1 MLVGQPL
8 DTVKVKMQ
16 ACPDIHPNP
25 IKCFMTTLRNEGLFR
40 GLYAG
45 TSPSLVANVADNAI
59 IFCAKGY
66 CNNFIDTITGRTGDA
81 RTPLDHALAGF
92 CGGFFSSLVLCPTE
106 LIKCKLQ
113 IMHEKGLKPKPA
125 LSLTSGIIKNEG
137 FLGLYRGFRPTLGR
151 EMIGYFAFFGVIE
164 KTKELFAHH
173 TSLDRDHF
181 LVSFIAGGNGGVA
194 LWLSIFPFDVI
205 KTRMQ
210 IENSNIGLSRMFAN
224 IVRDEGARNLY
235 RGLMP
240 TLVRTW
246 PATAALIFTYD
257 NTKSFLL

>member
-1 MLVGQPL
+1 
-8 DTVKVKMQ
+8 
-16 ACPDIHPNP
+16 
-25 IKCFMTTLRNEGLFR
+25 MTTLKNEGLLR

-45 TSPSLVANVADNAI
+45 TTPSLVANVADNAV

-66 CNNFIDTITGRTGDA
+66 CNNFIDTLTGRTGDD
-81 RTPLDHALAGF
+81 RKPLDHALAGF

-113 IMHEKGLKPKPA
+113 LMHEKRMKPMS
-125 LSLTSGIIKNEG
+125 SLTLTSSIIKEHG
-137 FLGLYRGFRPTLGR
+137 FMGLYRGFKPTLGR

-164 KTKELFAHH
+164 KTKELFSKH
-173 TSLDRDHF
+173 TKFDKDHF

-205 KTRMQ
+205 KTRLQ
-210 IENSNIGLSRMFAN
+210 IENSKINFNKMLYTIVKEEGL
-224 IVRDEGARNLY
+224 RNLY

-257 NTKSFLL
+257 KTKSYLL